1 MALRVAIGG
10 AGQGIGAACARLL
23 ARQGARLLLCARTG
37 ADVSALAAALRKE
50 GADAHWVAADLATD
64 AGAEAFASGALRAL
78 GGVDLAL
85 LCVGNGHPKVA
96 ARSADRALLLSQLEQ
111 NAVAPALAA
120 GALLRAWD
128 REDGLA
134 AQPLAHRR
142 GPAANGDRHVLVLSS
157 LVTKSPPLAGAA
169 PYTAGKAAL
178 ESLVRALAE
187 ESWPRARVNA
197 LCLGAVA
204 TRQHER
210 AGTPLAE
217 VAGFPSADEAA
228 EVIGHLWGPLA
239 AGLSGRCIDAELLS
253 FDPATALSGD
263 GRLAVLPPLQPP
275 PGSEMEAP
283 PEAEPGRR
291 PSPRVRAA
299 VRDGAALLHRHPVRA
314 SELTVRLA
322 ALVQLQPALVLLSG
336 GGATELLERCLRALC
351 APGDEVVSPF
361 PCYQLL
367 PALCSRQ
374 GLRHRPVL
382 SATGADGLFGPTLA
396 APLIAAVGPRTRLV
410 YLASPDNPTGAL
422 LLPDEEAR
430 LREGLGPAV
439 VLVIDEAWSLGPLA
453 PPPVAV
459 AGVRTQLAPVVRLRS
474 FSKLLGLAGLRLGF
488 ALADAVPA
496 RLLRSLELPFP
507 VGTPQLEAALA
518 AQDEP
523 QRLRRAAL
531 LLARERT
538 RVAEALRALG
548 LSVAA
553 GTSPVLLVRD
563 PRPGGRAGPL
573 LFALRAAGV
582 PVMEAEWDEA
592 ALVLGL
598 GTRAENQ
605 RAVAALAR
613 ALGARGA
620 E

>member
-23 ARQGARLLLCARTG
+23 ARQGARLLLCARTA
-37 ADVSALAAALRKE
+37 ADVGALASALRNE
-50 GADAHWVAADLATD
+50 GAEAHWVAADLATD
-64 AGAEAFASGALRAL
+64 AGAEAFASGAFRAL
-78 GGVDLAL
+78 GGVDFAL
-85 LCVGNGHPKVA
+85 ICVGNGHQKIA
-96 ARSADRALLLSQLEQ
+96 ARGAGRALLLSQLEQ
-111 NAVAPALAA
+111 NAVAPTLAA

-134 AQPLAHRR
+134 APPLALHR
-142 GPAANGDRHVLVLSS
+142 GPAPASDRHILVLSS
-157 LVTKSPPLAGAA
+157 LVTKSPPLAGTA

-210 AGTPLAE
+210 AGTPAAE
-217 VAGFPSADEAA
+217 IAGFPSADEAA
-228 EVIGHLWGPLA
+228 ELVSHLWGPLG
-239 AGLSGRCIDAELLS
+239 AGLSGRCIDAGLLDI
-253 FDPATALSGD
+253 DPSTALSGD
-263 GRLAVLPPLQPP
+263 GRLALVPPLQPP
-275 PGSEMEAP
+275 PGSDLEAP

-299 VRDGAALLHRHPVRA
+299 LREGAPWLHRHPVRA
-314 SELTVRLA
+314 AELAVRVA
-322 ALVQLQPALVLLSG
+322 GLVQLQPSSVLLSG

-361 PCYQLL
+361 PCYELL

-382 SATGADGLFGPTLA
+382 SASGADGLFGPAQAT
-396 APLIAAVGPRTRLV
+396 PLLGAVGPRTRVV

-422 LLPDEEAR
+422 LLPEEEAR
-430 LREGLGPAV
+430 LREGLGPAI
-439 VLVIDEAWSLGPLA
+439 VLVIDEAWSLLPLA
-453 PPPVAV
+453 PPPPVT
-459 AGVRTQLAPVVRLRS
+459 AGARTRLAPVVRLRS

-488 ALADAVPA
+488 ALADAGPA
-496 RLLRSLELPFP
+496 GLLRRLELPFP

-518 AQDEP
+518 ALGEP
-523 QRLRRAAL
+523 ERLRRAAL
-531 LLARERT
+531 LLTRERGRT
-538 RVAEALRALG
+538 AEALRALG
-548 LSVAA
+548 LLVGG

-563 PRPGGRAGPL
+563 GRPDGRAGPL

-582 PVMEAEWDEA
+582 PVMEAEWDPA
-592 ALVLGL
+592 AIVLGL
-598 GTRAENQ
+598 GTRAENK

-613 ALGARGA
+613 ALGARRT

>member
-1 MALRVAIGG
+1 VALRVAIGG

-23 ARQGARLLLCARTG
+23 AKQGARLLLCARTG

-50 GADAHWVAADLATD
+50 GAEAHWLAADLATD
-64 AGAEAFASGALRAL
+64 SGAEAFASGAFRAL
-78 GGVDLAL
+78 GGVDFAL
-85 LCVGNGHPKVA
+85 VCVGNGHPKVA
-96 ARSADRALLLSQLEQ
+96 ARAAGRALLLSQFEQ

-128 REDGLA
+128 REDGLGA
-134 AQPLAHRR
+134 PPSQRR
-142 GPAANGDRHVLVLSS
+142 GPSAASDRHLLVLSS
-157 LVTKSPPLAGAA
+157 LVTRHPPLAGTA

-187 ESWPRARVNA
+187 ESWPRARINA

-210 AGTPLAE
+210 AGTPAAE
-217 VAGFPSADEAA
+217 IAGFPSADEAA
-228 EVIGHLWGPLA
+228 QVIAHLWGPLA
-239 AGLSGRCIDAELLS
+239 AGLSGRCLDADLLT
-253 FDPATALSGD
+253 FDPVTALAGD
-263 GRLAVLPPLQPP
+263 GRLALAPPLQPP
-275 PGSEMEAP
+275 PGAELEAP

-299 VRDGAALLHRHPVRA
+299 LRAGASQLHRHPVRA
-314 SELTVRLA
+314 GELAVRLA
-322 ALVQLQPALVLLSG
+322 DLVRLRPTGVLLSG

-361 PCYQLL
+361 PCYELL
-367 PALCSRQ
+367 PALCTRQ

-422 LLPDEEAR
+422 LLPEEEAL
-430 LREGLGPAV
+430 LRQGLGPAV
-439 VLVIDEAWSLGPLA
+439 TLVLDEAWSLEPLA
-453 PPPVAV
+453 PPPPVT
-459 AGVRTQLAPVVRLRS
+459 AGVHARLAPVVRLRS

-488 ALADAVPA
+488 ALADAGPA
-496 RLLRSLELPFP
+496 EVLRRLELPFP

-518 AQDEP
+518 ALGEP
-523 QRLRRAAL
+523 ERLRRAAL
-531 LLARERT
+531 LLARERGRT
-538 RVAEALRALG
+538 VEALRSLG
-548 LSVAA
+548 LSVGA

-563 PRPGGRAGPL
+563 GRPGGRAGPL

-582 PVMEAEWDEA
+582 PVMEAEWDPA

-598 GTRAENQ
+598 GTRAENR
-605 RAVAALAR
+605 RAVAALGR
-613 ALGARGA
+613 ALGARTP